1 MLYKCY
7 IYFATV
13 FKMEKKSQNFKQSRK
28 TAVAK
33 TGLAVRCHL
42 KYCTHSSWPFSSW
55 LSFRTWMDDK
65 MMIVGLISAKL
76 LTPLEA
82 PELGQSWQWLVL
94 NSAQKQL
101 VLKRCSPG
109 PDMQPTPRDLTSTRK
124 RPQSGQRE
132 QWLGD

>member
-1 MLYKCY
+1 
-7 IYFATV
+7 
-13 FKMEKKSQNFKQSRK
+13 
-28 TAVAK
+28 
-33 TGLAVRCHL
+33 
-42 KYCTHSSWPFSSW
+42 
-55 LSFRTWMDDK
+55 MDDK

-109 PDMQPTPRDLTSTRK
+109 PTCN
-124 RPQSGQRE
+124 PQG
-132 QWLGD
+132 LD